1 MKYETAAT
9 ATIENSLEESVL
21 TVLTE
26 SLRSVQRWLKRAAG
40 KWTEDDETVHQLRVS
55 GRRALSALNLFEAM
69 VPTAEVH
76 WFRKRLKAILK
87 AAGRARD
94 LDVLIKTQ
102 LPRCGKAGKI
112 LAKRWHAKRAAAQKP
127 LVVFYRKLKQTDQ
140 FRKHIRALVRNLKT
154 AALAAERDSQL
165 ICDERILPQLASLF
179 SSVVKAL
186 EIEADEESLHELR
199 IAVKRLRY
207 AAELLLPVLQSQQ
220 LRDMAQALPELQKQ
234 LGAMQDHVVAAQE
247 LQRSIKRLRKQS
259 HQEILQDLIEI
270 ETRSLADSVAT
281 NREWLNSDDCR
292 ELKQRLESIV

>member
-9 ATIENSLEESVL
+9 TTIENSLEESVR
-21 TVLTE
+21 TVLTDC
-26 SLRSVQRWLKRAAG
+26 LKSVQRWLKRAAG
-40 KWTEDDETVHQLRVS
+40 KWTDDDESVHQLRVS

-94 LDVLIKTQ
+94 LDVLIKNQ
-102 LPRCGKAGKI
+102 LPRCGKARKI
-112 LAKRWHAKRAAAQKP
+112 VAKRWHAKRAAAQKP
-127 LVVFYRKLKQTDQ
+127 LVAFYRKLKQTDQ

-165 ICDERILPQLASLF
+165 ICDERILPQLASLC

-259 HQEILQDLIEI
+259 HQEILQDLIDI

-281 NREWLNSDDCR
+281 NREWLNSDACR

>member
-9 ATIENSLEESVL
+9 PTIENSLEESVR
-21 TVLTE
+21 TVLTDC
-26 SLRSVQRWLKRAAG
+26 LKSVQRWLKRAAG
-40 KWTEDDETVHQLRVS
+40 KRTDDDESVHQLRVS

-102 LPRCGKAGKI
+102 LPRCGKARKI
-112 LAKRWHAKRAAAQKP
+112 VAKRWHAKRAAAQKP
-127 LVVFYRKLKQTDQ
+127 LVAFYRKLKQTDQ

-154 AALAAERDSQL
+154 AALAAEHDAQL
-165 ICDERILPQLASLF
+165 ICDERIQPQLADLC

-186 EIEADEESLHELR
+186 EIEADEESLHKLR

-207 AAELLLPVLQSQQ
+207 AAELLLPVLQNQQ
-220 LRDMAQALPELQKQ
+220 LHDMAQALPELQKQ

-247 LQRSIKRLRKQS
+247 LQRSIKRLRKKS
-259 HQEILQDLIEI
+259 HQEILLDLIEI

>member
-9 ATIENSLEESVL
+9 ATIENSLEESVRA
-21 TVLTE
+21 VLTE
-26 SLRSVQRWLKRAAG
+26 SLRSVQRWLKRAAE
-40 KWTEDDETVHQLRVS
+40 KWTDDDESVHQLRVS

-102 LPRCGKAGKI
+102 LPRCGKARKI

-154 AALAAERDSQL
+154 AALAAERDAQL
-165 ICDERILPQLASLF
+165 ICDERIQPQLASLC

-259 HQEILQDLIEI
+259 HQEILLDLIEI

-281 NREWLNSDDCR
+281 NREWLNSDACR

>member
-281 NREWLNSDDCR
+281 NREWLNSDACR